1 MGNTRSKQETVCG
14 GQVLVA
20 QLAERL
26 IEDQEALGSI
36 PSENTHPLMWGG
48 LALLAQLAEAADL
61 KSAQCGFESH
71 GEHVVRHILS
81 SAVPLFWVVG

>member
-1 MGNTRSKQETVCG
+1 MVRFQAGTLT
-14 GQVLVA
+14 
-20 QLAERL
+20 
-26 IEDQEALGSI
+26 
-36 PSENTHPLMWGG
+36 PLMWG

-81 SAVPLFWVVG
+81 GAVPLFWVVG